1 MSAVR
6 RFKNCLQTNDE
17 YVVLL
22 FVWNGKNTIGFGYLL
37 NLNFNAP
44 LFHCGCPIVF
54 NFAVMLWTQKN
65 AIAVLVM

>member
-6 RFKNCLQTNDE
+6 KFKNFLQTNDE

-22 FVWNGKNTIGFGYLL
+22 VVQNHKNTIGFGYLL

-44 LFHCGCPIVF
+44 LFHCGCPFAF
-54 NFAVMLWTQKN
+54 NFVVMF
-65 AIAVLVM
+65 